1 MLRLLA
7 PPPHASLYPRGVS
20 AQQEVHGGGV
30 TLCNAYLHLVV
41 QLLFLLLEVL

>member
-1 MLRLLA
+1 MPLCTPEESQPSRKFM
-7 PPPHASLYPRGVS
+7 
-20 AQQEVHGGGV
+20 GGGV